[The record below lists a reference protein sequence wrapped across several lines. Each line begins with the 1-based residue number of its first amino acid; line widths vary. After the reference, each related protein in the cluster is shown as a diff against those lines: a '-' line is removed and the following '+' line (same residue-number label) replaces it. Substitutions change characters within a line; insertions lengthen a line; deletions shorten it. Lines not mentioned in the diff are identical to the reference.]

1 MTFNHQFM
9 IIGDICPMYD
19 FALSLDGE
27 RWYIMTLNYQTMG
40 NAGIIYQTTVNHQ
53 FMVIGGIWA
62 IYDFTP
68 SLDGKR

>member
-27 RWYIMTLNYQTMG
+27 RWYIMTVNYQAMVNG
-40 NAGIIYQTTVNHQ
+40 GIIYQTT
-53 FMVIGGIWA
+53 
-62 IYDFTP
+62 
-68 SLDGKR
+68 GKR